1 MAQSSRTGLMSVL
14 QNNVVEAL
22 FVRRHIKPGHP
33 PTRRALITNCNALLN
48 SPLGRKVLNYHP
60 PRGFSKPYSIVEKN
74 LILTWDIFWQDF
86 RTFNGEGAQIIQ
98 AMPASTGEQ
107 QDEFWRYFEAN
118 IANMTP
124 QQKMA
129 FMDS

>member
-1 MAQSSRTGLMSVL
+1 MSVL

-22 FVRRHIKPGHP
+22 FIRRHVKPGHP
-33 PTRRALITNCNALLN
+33 ATRRALITNCNALLN
-48 SPLGRKVLNYHP
+48 SPLGRKVLNFHP
-60 PRGFSKPYSIVEKN
+60 PRGFSKAYSIVEKN
-74 LILTWDIFWQDF
+74 LVLTWDIFWQDF
-86 RTFNGEGAQIIQ
+86 RTFNGDGAQVIQ
-98 AMPASTGEQ
+98 ALPVATGEQ
-107 QDEFWRYFEAN
+107 QEEFWKYFEAN